1 MSFLYFEVLLK
12 LSMFLF
18 DRSQTELQ
26 ALRQQGS
33 LVYQLLFVKI
43 SERHVANVVLQ
54 MMGML
59 VFPVELRNL

>member
-1 MSFLYFEVLLK
+1 
-12 LSMFLF
+12 MFLF
-18 DRSQTELQ
+18 DQSQTEIQ

-33 LVYQLLFVKI
+33 LVYQLHFIKI
-43 SERHVANVVLQ
+43 LERHVANVVLQ